1 MKPFRTLTS
10 LAAPLDA
17 VNVDTDQIIP
27 KQFLKRIERT
37 GYGEFLFFDWRLKA
51 DRTPNPE
58 FSLNKPHY
66 EGAEILIAGRN
77 FGCGS
82 SREHAAWAL
91 SDFGFRCVIAPSF
104 ADIFYSNAAK
114 NGILLVTL
122 PDEKVALLMQRAE
135 TPGYRLTVS
144 LEHQTVEDAEGFRER
159 FEIDECRRYCLREG
173 LDDIGLAMRHT
184 DALAAYE
191 KRHDAA
197 FWNAP
202 RAAKETAAAATQGAQ
217 A

>member
-1 MKPFRTLTS
+1 MKPFRTVSS

-37 GYGEFLFFDWRLKA
+37 GYGEFLFFDWRLKP

-58 FSLNKPHY
+58 FSLNKPQY
-66 EGAEILIAGRN
+66 KGAEILVAGRN

-91 SDFGFRCVIAPSF
+91 GDFGFRCVIAPSF
-104 ADIFYSNAAK
+104 ADIFFSNAAK
-114 NGILLVTL
+114 NGILLVVL
-122 PDEKVALLMQRAE
+122 PDEKVAQLLERAKQL
-135 TPGYRLTVS
+135 GYKLTVS
-144 LEHQTVEDAEGFRER
+144 LETQTVEDAQGFHESFTVDPFRRE
-159 FEIDECRRYCLREG
+159 CLLEG

-191 KRHDAA
+191 QRHDAA
-197 FWNAP
+197 FWSAP
-202 RAAKETAAAATQGAQ
+202 RPREGAR